1 VAHVRFA
8 LFIFLIFLCDLVA
21 RALPISGLNVI
32 ALVDCDIFP
41 SGTGE
46 HGIGYGKIKYL
57 QQQYMGSAT
66 LEMMKLI
73 KQSLD
78 PENLMNPGKIIE

>member
-1 VAHVRFA
+1 MPR
-8 LFIFLIFLCDLVA
+8 
-21 RALPISGLNVI
+21 
-32 ALVDCDIFP
+32 

-57 QQQYMGSAT
+57 QQQYRDTAT
-66 LEMMKLI
+66 LDMMRLI

-78 PENLMNPGKIIE
+78 PLNLMNPGKVIEEMK